1 MTLGIWSNHDLVSLW
16 GAAIESFAVGFTTNH
31 DKSTVPSISISIHT
45 FQSVL
50 SGRKRT
56 FTLVGVM
63 IFIHSVTNVHQV
75 STTAAATKCPVNFL
89 SPTRT
94 CKWYIETH
102 FTYQTLLETKHN
114 TINGV
119 KKWYYFL
126 CMNIWSS
133 NLSKLPGCS
142 QGVVLHR
149 LLSESSPTQS
159 NPDPVGSGAVQDLV
173 LDWVPGPQVAEHSVH
188 ELHSDHPPS
197 TEVPTI
203 EQIISIKWRYQ
214 KELT

>member
-102 FTYQTLLETKHN
+102 FTYQTLLEH
-114 TINGV
+114 V
-119 KKWYYFL
+119 KKWYYFWQYR
-126 CMNIWSS
+126 N
-133 NLSKLPGCS
+133 
-142 QGVVLHR
+142 VY
-149 LLSESSPTQS
+149 
-159 NPDPVGSGAVQDLV
+159 
-173 LDWVPGPQVAEHSVH
+173 EH
-188 ELHSDHPPS
+188 L
-197 TEVPTI
+197 I
-203 EQIISIKWRYQ
+203 EQSIKITRVFTGCCAASVAIRVFPYT
-214 KELT
+214 K